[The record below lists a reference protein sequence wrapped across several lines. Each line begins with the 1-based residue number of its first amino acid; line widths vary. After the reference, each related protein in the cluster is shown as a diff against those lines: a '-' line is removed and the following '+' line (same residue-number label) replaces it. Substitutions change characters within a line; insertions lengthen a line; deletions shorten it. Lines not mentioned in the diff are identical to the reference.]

1 MNWAKNI
8 LKQEPVDFELLYST
22 SRKVVLTTSAIY
34 IFWHIVATLGFPAIF
49 SPSLWLCSLSMIIT
63 VALTLI
69 LMPRRLRDS
78 QIVWFFGLSITI
90 VIAFVLYD
98 QPEISLIF
106 LFLPMMAEVMMGL
119 NPALVLEGCLLF
131 LVLIWNGIS
140 FLPVLPIPYML
151 GVGLGSIFSTMLGWG
166 LSDNLIS
173 AIESSNYHYAEAVK
187 HLEGTRQHRAE
198 ISSLLKEVNKA
209 NFQLDRLNQ
218 MLSHARARA
227 EEAREERDRFALA
240 VSHEL
245 RSPLN
250 FIIGFSDLMVNSP
263 ETYAAPKEWPAGL
276 YEDIRE
282 IYHSSTHLLALINDI
297 LDMGKID
304 AQQMTL
310 FKEKVELERI
320 FDEVAEMV
328 RPAIEKKNL
337 YLHIE
342 IDSRL
347 PQLYID
353 HTRIR
358 QVLLNLLTNSL
369 RFTSQGGVTLRG
381 YRKND
386 DFVQIEVSDTGEGIS
401 SEELPKVFSEFR
413 QAGNQNWQRRE
424 GTGLGLFIGKRFIQL
439 HGGEMGVK
447 SILGEGSVFYFTL
460 PLEDS
465 HETNLSEINYQLNL
479 SPVSAV
485 SATQPLLLFL
495 VKDYFWARNFA
506 ESINGYKFTLVKDPE
521 QLYNLTSQIYP
532 WAVIIDPPM
541 LQYGSVE
548 AFIKNPPYD
557 VPIITLPIP
566 VNLNRITTLP
576 DGVFSYLVKPVPR
589 QKLLNTLINLDRPI
603 QKILVVDDDDTM
615 VRFVS
620 QTLKSGRQ
628 FNDLL
633 AVDINILTAT
643 NGQEAL
649 EYLHNILVDVV
660 LLDLDLPDMNGLR
673 LIEIMQQDALLMEIP
688 IIIISANDL
697 SPSMRPVEE
706 VYFRVSLNRL
716 FYQKELA
723 SLLSA
728 TLNNITPNFPES
740 SRKNS
745 SEDSHQDGA

>member
-1 MNWAKNI
+1 MNWVKNFI
-8 LKQEPVDFELLYST
+8 NRDPVDFELLYST

-34 IFWHIVATLGFPAIF
+34 ILWHIVATLGFPTIF
-49 SPSLWLCSLSMIIT
+49 SPSLWLCTLVMIIT
-63 VALTLI
+63 VGLTLF
-69 LMPRRLRDS
+69 LMPRRFRIS
-78 QIVWFFGLSITI
+78 QAVWFCGLSLTVIT
-90 VIAFVLYD
+90 AFILYGRA
-98 QPEISLIF
+98 EITLVF

-119 NPALVLEGCLLF
+119 QPTIVLEGCILF
-131 LVLIWNGIS
+131 MVLVWNGLP
-140 FLPVLPIPYML
+140 FLPILPVPYML
-151 GVGLGSIFSTMLGWG
+151 GVGLGSIFSAMLGWG
-166 LSDNLIS
+166 LSNNLIS
-173 AIESSNYHYAEAVK
+173 AIEASNYHYAEAIK
-187 HLEGTRQHRAE
+187 RLEETRQHRAE
-198 ISSLLKEVNKA
+198 ISTLLKEVNKA

-263 ETYAAPKEWPAGL
+263 ETYADPQKWPAGL

-310 FKEKVELERI
+310 FKEKVDLSRI

-337 YLHIE
+337 YFHIE
-342 IDSRL
+342 VD
-347 PQLYID
+347 PQLAPLYVD

-369 RFTSQGGVTLRG
+369 RFTSRGGITLRG

-386 DFVQIEVSDTGEGIS
+386 NFVQVEVSDTGEGIS
-401 SEELPKVFSEFR
+401 SEDLPKVFSEFR

-447 SILGEGSVFYFTL
+447 SILGQGSMFYFTL

-465 HETNLSEINYQLNL
+465 HETSLSELNL
-479 SPVSAV
+479 NMNAAQSSPVSAP
-485 SATQPLLLFL
+485 AQPLLLFL
-495 VKDYFWARNFA
+495 VKDHFWARNFA
-506 ESINGYKFTLVKDPE
+506 ESISGYKFSLVKEPD
-521 QLYNLTSQIYP
+521 QLYNLTSQFYP
-532 WAVIIDPPM
+532 WAVIIDSAM
-541 LQYGSVE
+541 LQNSAVE

-566 VNLNRITTLP
+566 LNINRITTLP
-576 DGVFSYLVKPVPR
+576 EGVSSYLVKPVPR
-589 QKLLNTLINLDRPI
+589 QKLLNTLAALNRPI
-603 QKILVVDDDDTM
+603 KQLLVVDDDDTM

-620 QTLKSGRQ
+620 QTLRSSVSAENLIA
-628 FNDLL
+628 FE
-633 AVDINILTAT
+633 ISILTAV

-649 EYLHNILVDVV
+649 EYLNSVSVDAV
-660 LLDLDLPDMNGLR
+660 LLDLDLPDMNGLN
-673 LIEIMQQDALLMEIP
+673 LIEIMQKDERLKRVP
-688 IIIISANDL
+688 IIIVSANDL
-697 SPSMRPVEE
+697 SPSIHPVEQA
-706 VYFRVSLNRL
+706 YFRVSLNRL

-723 SLLSA
+723 ALLSSSLA
-728 TLNNITPNFPES
+728 SVSPTYPEDHQ
-740 SRKNS
+740 K
-745 SEDSHQDGA
+745 SEDGETRKS